1 LRKEVFRLID
11 RRDKMAP
18 TEWEAFGL
26 EIGLTASWL
35 EGLKTI
41 LADEL
46 LWRKSDGMQKFFAY
60 LEALG
65 VGAYVRYAPQIV
77 RGLDYYTGT
86 VFEAWDRASEF
97 RAILGGGRYDN
108 LVGMFLGRDVPACGF
123 SLGLERI
130 IVVMTER
137 GMFPAKVSR
146 GAVDVMIACLDDEAQ
161 PEALA
166 LAAELRGERL
176 RVDIYPEVGRKL
188 EKPLKYAGGR
198 GVPVL
203 AILGG
208 DERATG
214 EVTVRDLQTR
224 EQERAPR
231 ATAASWIAKRVR
243 IDP

>member
-1 LRKEVFRLID
+1 MD
-11 RRDKMAP
+11 P
-18 TEWEAFGL
+18 
-26 EIGLTASWL
+26 S
-35 EGLKTI
+35 
-41 LADEL
+41 LA
-46 LWRKSDGMQKFFAY
+46 
-60 LEALG
+60 
-65 VGAYVRYAPQIV
+65 
-77 RGLDYYTGT
+77 RGLSYYTG
-86 VFEAWDRASEF
+86 
-97 RAILGGGRYDN
+97 AIMEIAVPDLAGSLGGGGRYDN

-161 PEALA
+161 AEALA

>member
-1 LRKEVFRLID
+1 
-11 RRDKMAP
+11 
-18 TEWEAFGL
+18 
-26 EIGLTASWL
+26 
-35 EGLKTI
+35 
-41 LADEL
+41 
-46 LWRKSDGMQKFFAY
+46 
-60 LEALG
+60 
-65 VGAYVRYAPQIV
+65 
-77 RGLDYYTGT
+77 
-86 VFEAWDRASEF
+86 
-97 RAILGGGRYDN
+97 
-108 LVGMFLGRDVPACGF
+108 MFLGRDVPACGF

-161 PEALA
+161 GEALA

-176 RVDIYPEVGRKL
+176 RVEIYPEVGRKL
-188 EKPLKYAGGR
+188 EKALKYAGSR

-208 DERATG
+208 DERATA

-224 EQERAPR
+224 QQERAPR
-231 ATAASWIAKRVR
+231 ATAAGWIAKRVR